1 MAPQMD
7 DQLGVRLQ
15 EEHKALVQLSRVM
28 KEHIAAQPTGN
39 NTEWLRGLRVAFDRL
54 YAHIER
60 SFDMKARDGY
70 LETILEEQPSLAR
83 QVESIK
89 NENTQILRLGASI
102 RAEVETLAPAE
113 SIVVNEACARIQR
126 FMTVVAQH
134 EQRENM
140 IFMFAFN
147 QDIGAF

>member
-1 MAPQMD
+1 MSAQLD
-7 DQLGVRLQ
+7 DQIGLRLQ
-15 EEHKALVQLSRVM
+15 EEYKALIQLSRVM
-28 KEHIAAQPTGN
+28 KEHIAAQPGGN
-39 NTEWLRGLRVAFDRL
+39 LTEWLRGLRVAYDRL

-70 LETILEEQPSLAR
+70 LETILKEQPALGR

-89 NENTQILRLGASI
+89 NETTQILRMGAGI
-102 RAEVETLAPAE
+102 RADLETLAPSDNVLVTE
-113 SIVVNEACARIQR
+113 TCARVQR

-140 IFMFAFN
+140 IVMFAFN